1 MAMRGWGVKYS
12 GLVREFGLS
21 RRQDSEAALL
31 LDSIIDPVQP
41 EKIRHILEGKAALVV
56 GSGPSVFSA
65 IPVLKKYRYNPRIVA
80 DSAVRTLL
88 ENGIFPDIVVTDL
101 DGDVPSLRR
110 AARSGAIMVV
120 HAHGDNIGRLQ
131 LAGEFQ
137 SCIGTTQTRPLGRLC
152 NFGGFTDGDRCVF
165 LASAFGAAK
174 IILFGMDFDGRI
186 GRCSGT
192 PASERKR
199 KLRKLHRAR
208 MLLQWM
214 ATRSGSE
221 LYTTSGRIAGF
232 KKIRYKDLSVLA
244 AHAGAKK

>member
-1 MAMRGWGVKYS
+1 M
-12 GLVREFGLS
+12 
-21 RRQDSEAALL
+21 
-31 LDSIIDPVQP
+31 LDSIIDPVPP

-56 GSGPSVFSA
+56 GSGPSIYSS
-65 IPVLKKYRYNPRIVA
+65 IPVLKKYNNPSIAA

-101 DGDVPSLRR
+101 DGDAPSLRR
-110 AARSGAIMVV
+110 AARSGSIMVV
-120 HAHGDNIGRLQ
+120 HAHGDNIDRLQ
-131 LAGEFQ
+131 LAGKFQ
-137 SCIGTTQTRPLGRLC
+137 NCIGTTQTRPLGRLC

-192 PASERKR
+192 PASERKT
-199 KLRKLHRAR
+199 KLKKLHRAR

-214 ATRSGSE
+214 ARGSGSE

-232 KKIRYKDLSVLA
+232 KKISYKDLKGVLA
-244 AHAGAKK
+244 EHAGAKK